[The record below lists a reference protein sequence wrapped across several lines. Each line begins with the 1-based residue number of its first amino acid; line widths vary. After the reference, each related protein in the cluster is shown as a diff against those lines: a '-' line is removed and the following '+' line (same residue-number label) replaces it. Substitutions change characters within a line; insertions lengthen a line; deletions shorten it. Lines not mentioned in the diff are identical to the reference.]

1 MIVSSFEILPDDILY
16 EIFAYLSPVDILQSL
31 FSLTKRLS
39 RIISNEYLWHI
50 HIGGR
55 IVSLRLTLIDVIGEW
70 SLVSSYLQCHQITL
84 LQRLHLIDI
93 KPHEFDILLRNH
105 VIKSLHTLLV
115 DVTSSNPFN
124 CLQVE
129 GVYLVKVCSNANQIR
144 NNSLEYQIILSN
156 LLNTNHLRTLTIGIH
171 TSHFLECLLLC
182 IPFIENLSF
191 GIEDRDINKN
201 DTHDRI
207 LLPTTIDAHQAFTLI
222 SDPLIIS
229 GDIIQ
234 QFCIDRLQPMA
245 TYILNLLFYI
255 MDDFEEKKIFNTFLK
270 VPFTHRQRPRVFI
283 QELDDHDFDD
293 LYHGFMAYTLPYNNT
308 ILSSYI
314 FSTDLEKSSQMLIN
328 PVDLFPRADTLSLR
342 GYKKTNRVRDLGNF
356 KSSISSLVPWSLLTN
371 LSINHSDV
379 LTPATFE
386 SILRMAYNVDT
397 LELFDDRGI
406 LLRPILN
413 NHNLVTLINQQ
424 IKSFEIYDVTLTLQ
438 NVQRICTLL
447 SNRFCNL
454 KKLLF
459 TISDAYDEWEWKPSC
474 IIDGKNKS
482 TKRIVNLIYLL
493 VDQLQKLVYLRIS
506 FCTTNFSDT
515 PCFPHLI
522 RQQLHQYSL
531 SRPFRLRVSSNAVEI
546 WL

>member
-50 HIGGR
+50 HIGDRTMSLSMFNDQCENILKLIGGR
-55 IVSLRLTLIDVIGEW
+55 IVSLRLTLIDVI
-70 SLVSSYLQCHQITL
+70 
-84 LQRLHLIDI
+84 
-93 KPHEFDILLRNH
+93 
-105 VIKSLHTLLV
+105 V

-129 GVYLVKVCSNANQIR
+129 GVYLVKVCSKMPLLKICRLPFNHNDSNANQIR

-156 LLNTNHLRTLTIGIH
+156 LLNINHLRTLTIGIH

-182 IPFIENLSF
+182 IPFIESLSF

-207 LLPTTIDAHQAFTLI
+207 LLPTTIDAHRLQYLSRLRINCRNSISFHRIIALLSSVFGQLCHLSLKLEAFTLI

-293 LYHGFMAYTLPYNNT
+293 LYHGFMVYTLPYNNT

-314 FSTDLEKSSQMLIN
+314 FSTDLE
-328 PVDLFPRADTLSLR
+328 
-342 GYKKTNRVRDLGNF
+342 

-447 SNRFCNL
+447 SSRFCNL

-522 RQQLHQYSL
+522 RQQLHQYPL

>member
-1 MIVSSFEILPDDILY
+1 
-16 EIFAYLSPVDILQSL
+16 
-31 FSLTKRLS
+31 
-39 RIISNEYLWHI
+39 
-50 HIGGR
+50 
-55 IVSLRLTLIDVIGEW
+55 
-70 SLVSSYLQCHQITL
+70 
-84 LQRLHLIDI
+84 
-93 KPHEFDILLRNH
+93 
-105 VIKSLHTLLV
+105 
-115 DVTSSNPFN
+115 
-124 CLQVE
+124 
-129 GVYLVKVCSNANQIR
+129 
-144 NNSLEYQIILSN
+144 
-156 LLNTNHLRTLTIGIH
+156 
-171 TSHFLECLLLC
+171 
-182 IPFIENLSF
+182 
-191 GIEDRDINKN
+191 
-201 DTHDRI
+201 
-207 LLPTTIDAHQAFTLI
+207 
-222 SDPLIIS
+222 
-229 GDIIQ
+229 
-234 QFCIDRLQPMA
+234 
-245 TYILNLLFYI
+245 
-255 MDDFEEKKIFNTFLK
+255 
-270 VPFTHRQRPRVFI
+270 
-283 QELDDHDFDD
+283 
-293 LYHGFMAYTLPYNNT
+293 
-308 ILSSYI
+308 
-314 FSTDLEKSSQMLIN
+314 MLIN

-356 KSSISSLVPWSLLTN
+356 RSSISSLVPWSLLTN